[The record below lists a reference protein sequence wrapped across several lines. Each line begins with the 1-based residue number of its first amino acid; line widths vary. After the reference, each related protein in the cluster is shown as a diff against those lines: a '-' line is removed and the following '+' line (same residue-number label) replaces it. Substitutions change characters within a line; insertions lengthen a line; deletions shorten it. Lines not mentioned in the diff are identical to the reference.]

1 VSAVCASPT
10 PGIERE
16 LDAVRALQHALY
28 RAAKAD
34 PGRRFHALYDKVH
47 RRDVLQRAWGQ
58 VRRNAGAP
66 GIDQITMADVEEY
79 GVDRLLDELEVQLR
93 DATFRPIPA
102 RRVLIPKP
110 GSEERRPLSIPAV
123 RDRVVQAAVKLV
135 LEPIFEADFLP
146 CSFGFRPK
154 RAAHDGLQVLVN
166 ESFARARW
174 VVETDVADCFGA
186 IPHSGLMSAVEE
198 RISDRRVLALLRAF
212 LRVGVMEHGTVRR
225 PVTGTA
231 QGGVISPLMCNV
243 YLHRLDRAW
252 RGAYGTYVRYADDAL
267 VMCRSK
273 GQAVAAL
280 ARLTELL
287 AELGLRPKPAKTRIV
302 QLIEGGEGVDFLGFH
317 HRLVRARPVAG
328 RVPITFLARWP
339 SRKAM
344 QHARDRIRFM
354 TMRARLAAPVEQ
366 VVEEINLF
374 LRGWAGYFRYGNSAD
389 AFDQIRRYALMRLA
403 LFLAKR
409 HQRGR
414 AWGFA
419 RIYRSGDDLGLISL
433 NGTVVAP
440 RPNRAWRAPAEHR
453 R

>member
-1 VSAVCASPT
+1 
-10 PGIERE
+10 
-16 LDAVRALQHALY
+16 
-28 RAAKAD
+28 
-34 PGRRFHALYDKVH
+34 
-47 RRDVLQRAWGQ
+47 
-58 VRRNAGAP
+58 
-66 GIDQITMADVEEY
+66 
-79 GVDRLLDELEVQLR
+79 
-93 DATFRPIPA
+93 
-102 RRVLIPKP
+102 
-110 GSEERRPLSIPAV
+110 V

-166 ESFARARW
+166 ESFAGARW

>member
-1 VSAVCASPT
+1 MSAVCASPT

-166 ESFARARW
+166 ESFAGARW

-344 QHARDRIRFM
+344 QHARDRIRFR